1 MNTEESGEQEESTRS
16 RIIRVKQE
24 ESTRSRIIRVK
35 QEEST
40 RSRIIRMKQEEST
53 RSRIIRMRHAES
65 EGEPLLP
72 YAKLPLSHS
81 GPNDQTRL
89 PTSPAYSGLI
99 RRRPRRKSP

>member
-1 MNTEESGEQEESTRS
+1 M
-16 RIIRVKQE
+16 KQE
-24 ESTRSRIIRVK
+24 ESTRSRIIRVRQAELEAQPK
-35 QEEST
+35 KLDELKLDEP
-40 RSRIIRMKQEEST
+40 RQEEST